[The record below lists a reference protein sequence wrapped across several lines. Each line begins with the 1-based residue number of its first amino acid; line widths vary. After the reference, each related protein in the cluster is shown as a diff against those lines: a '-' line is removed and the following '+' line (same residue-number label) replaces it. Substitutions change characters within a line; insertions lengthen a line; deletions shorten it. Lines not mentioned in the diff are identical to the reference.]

1 VVLVPID
8 FWERVNQLHKEVN
21 RLFDE
26 ALRAVRPALIFDTH
40 IEHIPPADICVDEAF
55 VTVVVALPGALPE
68 DVDVALE
75 GNDTLVVRGRI
86 ERPVWGRII
95 QQECRFGPF
104 ERRIRLPEPVETS
117 NLSEAEMSEGLLVVR
132 LRRRRL

>member
-26 ALRAVRPALIFDTH
+26 ALQALRPALIFDTH
-40 IEHIPPADICVDEAF
+40 IEHIPPVDICVDDAF

-75 GNDTLVVRGRI
+75 GDDTLVVRGRT
-86 ERPVWGRII
+86 ERPVWGRVV

-104 ERRIRLPEPVETS
+104 ERHIKLPEPVDTT

-132 LRRRRL
+132 LRRKRL